1 MSDEQNN
8 ESKNLKKKKIEVYE
22 KNADGWLKERDG
34 IFKHPSKN
42 IYDVR
47 VYRRIKVDA
56 NKPPKQIF
64 KRARNITSLL
74 LAIQKRNELME
85 ELSQLAIKHEGK
97 DATWGNAC
105 EEYFGR
111 LEARYKDRKISFN
124 TMDTTIST
132 LKKHTAI
139 WNKKWLSDFT
149 SEQIENFINSEE
161 LKKNDEE
168 KVKSAT
174 RMNILK
180 FIRGVFKFM
189 VDRGRM
195 KHNPAMGIYIRG
207 KKKLNYP
214 TVMKHNEM
222 IALIDYAKTVNQD
235 WADVYTVAYLTGARS
250 GELYSMKWENVDW
263 ENRLLFIRENYD
275 WKTETHQPTKGKK
288 DRTVPINL
296 DLLEC
301 FLGLRGKHGE
311 YILPRIQDWK
321 NGKSAQIIRQFQKA
335 LKIRQTKFHG
345 IRGTFITNLLLQGVP
360 VIKVQ
365 AIVGH
370 DDLKTTLMY
379 VGMLAEET
387 KGATDVLTLKPEN
400 KVATLSLA
408 ELRRIPADKISKG

>member
-1 MSDEQNN
+1 MSEDQNN
-8 ESKNLKKKKIEVYE
+8 ESKKTKKKKIGVYE

-34 IFKHPSKN
+34 IFAHPTQKL
-42 IYDVR
+42 YDVR

-56 NKPPKQIF
+56 NKPPKQVF
-64 KRARNITSLL
+64 KRARNIPSLM

-85 ELSQLAIKHEGK
+85 ELAHLALKHEGK
-97 DATWGNAC
+97 DATWENAL

-111 LEARYKDRKISFN
+111 LDNRYKDKKISFN

-132 LKKHTAI
+132 LKKHTSH
-139 WNKKWLSDFT
+139 WNKLWLSDFT
-149 SEQIENFINSEE
+149 SDKIESFINSED
-161 LKKNDEE
+161 LKKNEEE
-168 KVKSAT
+168 KVKAAT
-174 RMNILK
+174 RANILK
-180 FIRGVFKFM
+180 FIRGVFKYM
-189 VDRGRM
+189 VDKGRM

-207 KKKLNYP
+207 RKKLNYP
-214 TVMKHNEM
+214 DVMKHNDM
-222 IALIDYAKTVNQD
+222 IALIDYAKTVNPE

-250 GELYSMKWENVDW
+250 GELFSLKWENVNWDS
-263 ENRLLFIRENYD
+263 RLLVIRESYD
-275 WKTETHQPTKGKK
+275 WKTEKHQPTKGKK

-301 FLGLRGKHGE
+301 FLALRGKYGE

-321 NGKSAQIIRQFQKA
+321 NGKAAQIIRQFQKA
-335 LKIRQTKFHG
+335 IKIRPTKFHG

-365 AIVGH
+365 AMVGH

-387 KGATDVLTLKPEN
+387 KGATDVLTLKAVN
-400 KVATLSLA
+400 NIVNLTDA
-408 ELRRIPADKISKG
+408 EKRRIPSK

>member
-1 MSDEQNN
+1 MSESQNN
-8 ESKNLKKKKIEVYE
+8 DIKKLKKKKLEYNE
-22 KNADGWLKERDG
+22 ENSDGWLKEKDG
-34 IFKHPSKN
+34 IFKHPTKK

-64 KRARNITSLL
+64 KRARNIPSLM
-74 LAIQKRNELME
+74 LAIQKRNELLE
-85 ELSQLAIKHEGK
+85 ELAQLAQKHEGK
-97 DATWGNAC
+97 DSTWESAL

-111 LEARYKDRKISFN
+111 LENRYKDKKISFN

-132 LKKHTAI
+132 LKKHTSH
-139 WNKKWLSDFT
+139 WNKLWLSDFT
-149 SEQIENFINSEE
+149 NDKIESFINSED
-161 LKKNDEE
+161 LKKNEDE

-174 RMNILK
+174 RVNILK
-180 FIRGVFKFM
+180 FIRGVFKYM
-189 VDRGRM
+189 VDKGRM

-207 KKKLNYP
+207 KKKLSYP

-222 IALIDYAKTVNQD
+222 ISLIKYTETVDPD
-235 WADVYTVAYLTGARS
+235 WASVYTVAYLTGARS

-263 ENRLLFIRENYD
+263 DNKLLFIRENYD

-288 DRTVPINL
+288 DRTVPINKA
-296 DLLEC
+296 LLEC
-301 FLGLRGKHGE
+301 LMKLRGKHGL

-321 NGKSAQIIRQFQKA
+321 NGKSAQIIRQYQKA

-345 IRGTFITNLLLQGVP
+345 IRGTFITNLLLQNVP

-387 KGATDVLTLKPEN
+387 KGATEVLTLDPVVSN
-400 KVATLSLA
+400 IV
-408 ELRRIPADKISKG
+408 ELPTKKTN

>member
-1 MSDEQNN
+1 
-8 ESKNLKKKKIEVYE
+8 
-22 KNADGWLKERDG
+22 
-34 IFKHPSKN
+34 
-42 IYDVR
+42 
-47 VYRRIKVDA
+47 
-56 NKPPKQIF
+56 
-64 KRARNITSLL
+64 
-74 LAIQKRNELME
+74 
-85 ELSQLAIKHEGK
+85 
-97 DATWGNAC
+97 
-105 EEYFGR
+105 
-111 LEARYKDRKISFN
+111 
-124 TMDTTIST
+124 
-132 LKKHTAI
+132 
-139 WNKKWLSDFT
+139 
-149 SEQIENFINSEE
+149 
-161 LKKNDEE
+161 
-168 KVKSAT
+168 
-174 RMNILK
+174 
-180 FIRGVFKFM
+180 
-189 VDRGRM
+189 
-195 KHNPAMGIYIRG
+195 
-207 KKKLNYP
+207 
-214 TVMKHNEM
+214 
-222 IALIDYAKTVNQD
+222 
-235 WADVYTVAYLTGARS
+235 
-250 GELYSMKWENVDW
+250 MKWENVDW

-321 NGKSAQIIRQFQKA
+321 NGKSAQIVRQFQKA

>member
-1 MSDEQNN
+1 MSENQNN
-8 ESKNLKKKKIEVYE
+8 GNKNSKKRKLGFYE
-22 KNADGWLKERDG
+22 KNADGWRKEKDG
-34 IFKHPSKN
+34 IFKHPTQN

-47 VYRRIKVDA
+47 VYRRIKVDV

-64 KRARNITSLL
+64 KRARNIPSLL
-74 LAIQKRNELME
+74 QAIQKRNELME

-97 DATWGNAC
+97 DATWENAC

-111 LEARYKDRKISFN
+111 LEARYKDKKISFN

-132 LKKHTAI
+132 LKKHTAH
-139 WNKKWLSDFT
+139 WNKKWLSDFN

-161 LKKNDEE
+161 LKKNENE

-174 RMNILK
+174 RANILK

-195 KHNPAMGIYIRG
+195 KHNPAMGIFIRG

-222 IALIDYAKTVNQD
+222 ISLIEYAKTINPD

-263 ENRLLFIRENYD
+263 DNRLLFIRENYD

-301 FLGLRGKHGE
+301 FLKLRGKHGE

-335 LKIRQTKFHG
+335 LKMRQTKFHG

-387 KGATDVLTLKPEN
+387 KGATDVLTLQPVN
-400 KVATLSLA
+400 NVVNLTNA
-408 ELRRIPADKISKG
+408 EKRRIPAK